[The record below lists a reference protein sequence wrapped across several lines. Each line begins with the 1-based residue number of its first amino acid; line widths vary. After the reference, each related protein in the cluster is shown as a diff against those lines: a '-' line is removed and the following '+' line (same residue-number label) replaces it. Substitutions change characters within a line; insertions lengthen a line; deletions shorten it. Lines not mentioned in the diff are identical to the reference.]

1 MGQHTPA
8 VAGVTEMTNPD
19 LSTWMTK
26 QQVAAA
32 LGVSEKTVSRM
43 AAKGELGGPQI
54 RGGKETGETPRPVYD
69 PAKVQATFTASA
81 DQAIEQHRRIG
92 LSFPV
97 FNEPKLLAPPAVPDA
112 PPKAKPLPLSEL
124 RFKTFLTTDEAVRYS
139 GLPEAVLIEI
149 SGRGLIQRLTNM
161 KPYRYC
167 RIELERLDLVYIVP
181 PNHIPEDGQR
191 VSRHTT
197 VTLETKEGVDRWNA
211 DNPGEHRRI
220 GDQVMVRRPAVFEPW
235 HHEVAAK

>member
-1 MGQHTPA
+1 
-8 VAGVTEMTNPD
+8 MTPD

-43 AAKGELGGPQI
+43 AAKGELGESKI
-54 RGGKETGETPRPVYD
+54 RGGPETGETPRPVYNS
-69 PAKVQATFTASA
+69 VQVAIVA
-81 DQAIEQHRRIG
+81 DGMGGRLGNA
-92 LSFPV
+92 
-97 FNEPKLLAPPAVPDA
+97 PKLLSPPAVPDA
-112 PPKAKPLPLSEL
+112 PLKAKPLPLSEL
-124 RFKTFLTTDEAVRYS
+124 RFKAFLTTDEAVRYS

-167 RIELERLDLVYIVP
+167 RIELERLDLVHIVP
-181 PNHIPEDGQR
+181 PNHIPEDGHGA
-191 VSRHTT
+191 SRHTR

-220 GDQVMVRRPAVFEPW
+220 GDQVIVRRPVVFEPYP
-235 HHEVAAK
+235 EVAAK